1 MSHHDEHDE
10 FGGLHRDLLQT
21 GAVIDRRRA
30 LRLAV
35 GFGANL
41 SALQLIGCGG
51 STASAAVVDP
61 DTSTGGACS
70 KIPEETAGPFPG
82 EGSNGP
88 NVLNQTGVVR
98 NDIRSSF
105 AGLSGT
111 VTGVPLTIALTIVSA
126 SSCAPLANRAVYL
139 WHCDQAGRY
148 SLYSSGA
155 TNQNYLRG
163 VQAAD
168 ANGKVT
174 FTSIFPACY
183 AGRWPHIHFE
193 VYPSLAAATSVANKT
208 ATSQLALPKATCDL
222 VYATS
227 GYQASITNL
236 SQVSLASDMVFSDGS
251 SLELATI
258 TGSIASGLT
267 ATLTV
272 AVAS

>member
-1 MSHHDEHDE
+1 VSHHDEHDE
-10 FGGLHRDLLQT
+10 FGGLHRDLLET

-30 LRLAV
+30 LRLAA
-35 GFGANL
+35 GFGMSL
-41 SALQLIGCGG
+41 GALQLLGCGSSDD
-51 STASAAVVDP
+51 STGVVDP
-61 DTSTGGACS
+61 NTGGSCSS
-70 KIPEETAGPFPG
+70 KIPEETAGPYPADS
-82 EGSNGP
+82 SNGP
-88 NVLNQTGVVR
+88 SVLNQTGVVR
-98 NDIRSSF
+98 SDIRTSF

-111 VTGVPLTIALTIVSA
+111 ATGVPLTIALTIVS
-126 SSCAPLANRAVYL
+126 SSTCAPLANRAVYL

-148 SLYSSGA
+148 SLYSAGA

-168 ANGKVT
+168 ASGKVT
-174 FTSIFPACY
+174 FTSVFPACY

-193 VYPSLAAATSVANKT
+193 VYPSLTAATSVSNKI

-258 TGSIASGLT
+258 TGSVASGLT

-272 AVAS
+272 AVAG